1 MANAVL
7 MYKLECVKQSIE
19 ERLEL
24 LLLDLL
30 ERTFEVPAGEVLH
43 DEMALF
49 EFAVEEERLVGD
61 HGVVLELL
69 DVYEICFEE
78 LEVLVLHF

>member
-19 ERLEL
+19 DRLEL

-30 ERTFEVPAGEVLH
+30 ERTFEVPVGEVLH

-61 HGVVLELL
+61 HGVMLELL

>member
-19 ERLEL
+19 DRLEL

-30 ERTFEVPAGEVLH
+30 ERTFEVPVGEVLH

-49 EFAVEEERLVGD
+49 EFAVEEESLVGD

-78 LEVLVLHF
+78 LEVLILHF

>member
-1 MANAVL
+1 MANSVL

-19 ERLEL
+19 DRLEL

-30 ERTFEVPAGEVLH
+30 ERTFEVPVWEVLH
-43 DEMALF
+43 GEMALF

>member
-19 ERLEL
+19 DRLEL

-30 ERTFEVPAGEVLH
+30 ERTFEVPVWEVLH

-61 HGVVLELL
+61 HGVMLELL